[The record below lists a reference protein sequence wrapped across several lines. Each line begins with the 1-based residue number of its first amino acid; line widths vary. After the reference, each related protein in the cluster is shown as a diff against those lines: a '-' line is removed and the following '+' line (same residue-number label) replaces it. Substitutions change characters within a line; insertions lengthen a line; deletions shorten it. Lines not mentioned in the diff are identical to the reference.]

1 MLICSVCLVLCT
13 RTGMLC
19 TTYTSRSLSAP
30 NTTHI
35 STLVCWLYLSLFVL
49 CYALLWLY
57 YICVFRVKVKHS
69 AHVHRQCHPD
79 SQRTDTHTLAQ
90 TNKQTH
96 TECGRTHKLAFPLR
110 VSTHYRHAVAHEGRP
125 GSQRMLTIHFTFRF
139 HNDWRLSRTA
149 QHIEWGSHVLYRSI
163 NTEIF
168 KSSPLQ
174 NRTGACWSPL
184 RGRCGEW
191 RSCNTWEYVRGSL
204 GSIAHVHS
212 RVSCRVDDVRQVLAW
227 LGLIYTFGEIF

>member
-1 MLICSVCLVLCT
+1 MSPGFAKD
-13 RTGMLC
+13 R
-19 TTYTSRSLSAP
+19 
-30 NTTHI
+30 H
-35 STLVCWLYLSLFVL
+35 
-49 CYALLWLY
+49 
-57 YICVFRVKVKHS
+57 
-69 AHVHRQCHPD
+69 
-79 SQRTDTHTLAQ
+79 THTHSHAHKQ

-110 VSTHYRHAVAHEGRP
+110 VSTHYSTPLHTKNGRQSRP
-125 GSQRMLTIHFTFRF
+125 GRQRMLTVHFTFRF
-139 HNDWRLSRTA
+139 HNDWRLSRTPPRTA
-149 QHIEWGSHVLYRSI
+149 QHIEWGSHVLCRSI

-184 RGRCGEW
+184 RGRRW
-191 RSCNTWEYVRGSL
+191 RVEVVQHLRICSGSL